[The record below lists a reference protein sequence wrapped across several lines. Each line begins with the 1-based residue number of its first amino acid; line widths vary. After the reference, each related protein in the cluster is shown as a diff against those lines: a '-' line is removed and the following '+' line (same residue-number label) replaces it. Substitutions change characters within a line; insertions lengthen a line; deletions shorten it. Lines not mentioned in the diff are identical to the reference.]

1 VSDRRRALGAAGEEL
16 TAAWYRDAGYEVL
29 SRNWRCP
36 EGELDLVVARRGI
49 VVFCEVKT
57 RRGDA
62 FGAPFEAVTAAKQ
75 RRLRVLAARWLDEH
89 RSPRV
94 GIRFDVA
101 SVDAR
106 RGFAPRVDVIEGAF

>member
-1 VSDRRRALGAAGEEL
+1 MGDRRRALGAAGEEL

-29 SRNWRCP
+29 SRNWRCA
-36 EGELDLVVARRGI
+36 EGELDLVVERHGVI
-49 VVFCEVKT
+49 VFCEVKT

-89 RSPRV
+89 RPRRV
-94 GIRFDVA
+94 SIRFDVA
-101 SVDAR
+101 SVDAP
-106 RGFAPRVDVIEGAF
+106 RGFAPRVDLIEGAF